1 MRLTCPGTR
10 STLAGK
16 GKDGRGAR
24 AGGVG
29 ERDGHV
35 IVSTSSSCAPPR
47 QAVSGLGDFLFSHKV
62 PLLGD
67 MQVCILVCEWQ
78 SVSYRAVGDIASLA
92 VLAAASSDNSASVAR
107 NSIAQLCLARHIL
120 NRKADTFRTVPI

>member
-1 MRLTCPGTR
+1 MLDSMGFALTMRLTRPGTC
-10 STLAGK
+10 TFAGK
-16 GKDGRGAR
+16 GKDSRGAR

-35 IVSTSSSCAPPR
+35 TVSISTSCAHPR
-47 QAVSGLGDFLFSHKV
+47 QAVSGLGDFLFGHKV

-67 MQVCILVCEWQ
+67 MQVCILVREWQ
-78 SVSYRAVGDIASLA
+78 SVSYRAVGDIACLT

-107 NSIAQLCLARHIL
+107 NSLAQLCLARHI
-120 NRKADTFRTVPI
+120 